1 LQSVQNK
8 KTQYQKPKR
17 MVEYGCAILRGG
29 DKFSLL
35 VFTMPA
41 FAITLLHIDVDEDV
55 VKECLGEQKCKVIVA
70 KKSSFNW
77 LIHNGPNAQIVLQG
91 QTSQNFPVTKLEDL
105 LTMCNDVFNFH
116 ANNERTRPKT
126 EEWDNWINWDCE
138 LISNK

>member
-1 LQSVQNK
+1 
-8 KTQYQKPKR
+8 
-17 MVEYGCAILRGG
+17 MVEYGCTILREE

-55 VKECLGEQKCKVIVA
+55 VKECLSEKKCKVIVA
-70 KKSSFNW
+70 KNSTFNW

-91 QTSQNFPVTKLEDL
+91 SQASRNIPVTKLEDL
-105 LTMCNDVFNFH
+105 LTMCNGVFHFLAHN
-116 ANNERTRPKT
+116 RPET
-126 EEWDNWINWDCE
+126 EEWEDWINWDCE